1 MEWIGDLAACSLQQ
15 LMTRRHR
22 CFNRLAGY
30 SEIKIL
36 VIKDYLSRKDAGQ
49 AKEKQAM
56 GIKNEMVLSIQQPT
70 IRFAR
75 GTFKQCVCVLSASV
89 SALIM
94 RLALESGQYIPLM
107 NNHASGPSREFLPG

>member
-49 AKEKQAM
+49 AKE
-56 GIKNEMVLSIQQPT
+56 N
-70 IRFAR
+70 
-75 GTFKQCVCVLSASV
+75 
-89 SALIM
+89 
-94 RLALESGQYIPLM
+94 
-107 NNHASGPSREFLPG
+107 